1 MRNHGNSPPPE
12 HQPERSAIARTMH
25 VVAGAALVGLGV
37 PAVAAV
43 YELLA
48 TPASKA
54 RLLRLRGSAHVPEVA
69 AGEGWRDTLD
79 VQVEGLS
86 ADERGILAA
95 SWLAVA
101 RLEHAS
107 ITAYTQLGLRLAAL
121 AAPSELVAGTH
132 RAALA
137 ELAQARR
144 CFGLASIY
152 AGKPLGAGP
161 ITQLARPE
169 HTPGTFPRLAV
180 ATLVKGC
187 LTSSVAAAVASTSMR
202 TASDPAVQSA
212 LTLIAAGEMQHA
224 ELAWE
229 ILAWARAMGGDP
241 ARDALRAR
249 VAQLGDE
256 LAPRAQDLSGID
268 RARLATHGFLD
279 QDMLGA
285 MVLRLVDKVQERA
298 ARVGR

>member
-1 MRNHGNSPPPE
+1 MQKHLNQPPPE
-12 HQPERSAIARTMH
+12 QQPERSAIARTMH

-48 TPASKA
+48 TQASKA
-54 RLLRLRGSAHVPEVA
+54 RLLRLRGNTHVPEVA
-69 AGEGWRDTLD
+69 AGEGWRDDLQ
-79 VQVEGLS
+79 VQADALS

-107 ITAYTQLGLRLAAL
+107 ITAYAQLALRLAAL
-121 AAPSELVAGTH
+121 AAPAELVAGTH
-132 RAALA
+132 RAALS

-144 CFGLASIY
+144 CFALASAF
-152 AGKPLGAGP
+152 AGKPLAAGP

-180 ATLVKGC
+180 GALVKGC
-187 LTSSVAAAVASTSMR
+187 LTSSVAAAAASTGVR

-224 ELAWE
+224 ELAWD
-229 ILAWARAMGGDP
+229 IIAWARANGGAP
-241 ARDALRAR
+241 VREALRERLAH
-249 VAQLGDE
+249 LGDE
-256 LAPRAQDLSGID
+256 LSPRAADLQGID
-268 RARLATHGFLD
+268 RARLAMHGFLD

-285 MVLRLVDKVQERA
+285 IVIRQIDRVQSRA
-298 ARVGR
+298 KSML

>member
-1 MRNHGNSPPPE
+1 
-12 HQPERSAIARTMH
+12 MH

-48 TPASKA
+48 TPSSKA
-54 RLLRLRGSAHVPEVA
+54 RLLRLRGNAHVPEVA
-69 AGEGWRDTLD
+69 AGEGWRDDL
-79 VQVEGLS
+79 QVSVDGLS

-107 ITAYTQLGLRLAAL
+107 ITAYAQLALRLAAL
-121 AAPSELVAGTH
+121 AAPSDLVAGTH

-144 CFGLASIY
+144 CFALASAF
-152 AGKPLGAGP
+152 AGKALGAGP

-180 ATLVKGC
+180 GALVKGC
-187 LTSSVAAAVASTSMR
+187 LTASVAAAAASTGVR

-212 LTLIAAGEMQHA
+212 LTLIAAGEMQQA

-229 ILAWARAMGGDP
+229 IVAWARASGGDP
-241 ARDALRAR
+241 VRDALRAR
-249 VAQLGDE
+249 LQNLGDE
-256 LAPRAQDLSGID
+256 LSPRAADLSGID

-285 MVLRLVDKVQERA
+285 MTMRMIAKVQERG
-298 ARVGR
+298 ARI